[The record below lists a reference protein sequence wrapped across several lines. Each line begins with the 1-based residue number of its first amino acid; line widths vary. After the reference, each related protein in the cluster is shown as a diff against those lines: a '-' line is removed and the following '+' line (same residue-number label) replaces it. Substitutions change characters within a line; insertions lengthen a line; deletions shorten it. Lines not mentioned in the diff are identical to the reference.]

1 MNLGMVE
8 EEESKAEGGAGLR
21 PDSKLL
27 QSIALLF
34 VGVAGVFLL
43 LVLVGVILYLLTH
56 LVGL

>member
-1 MNLGMVE
+1 MVE